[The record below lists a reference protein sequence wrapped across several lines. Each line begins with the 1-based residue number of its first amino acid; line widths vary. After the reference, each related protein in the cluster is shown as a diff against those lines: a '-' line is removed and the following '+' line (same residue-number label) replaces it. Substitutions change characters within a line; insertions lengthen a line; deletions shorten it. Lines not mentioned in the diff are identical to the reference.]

1 MACEVRVIE
10 DSENPYN
17 GIRLTTL
24 QLRYWRACHSE
35 FLTHRVFSRNASS
48 SRAIPISTF
57 LKQVWNDP
65 AGPIHWGA
73 NQAGM
78 KARTELT
85 GYKKW
90 FAQFMWKF
98 TGRVVCCL
106 VWTANKVSSPHK
118 QVFNRLL
125 EPWQYISV
133 IVTSTEWDNFF
144 ELRNHPDAQP
154 EIQELAREMKNAINN
169 SNPTKR
175 IHHLPY
181 ITDSDLVAMGES
193 RTTRRLMQISTAR
206 CARVSYFTHD
216 KQIPEIEKDLALYN
230 ALVGSVPI
238 HASPT
243 EHQATAQY
251 EDTFDKNFRGWVQ
264 HRVKVEQEIYSK
276 GNNNEIK

>member
-10 DSENPYN
+10 DSLNPYN
-17 GIRLTTL
+17 KIRLTTL
-24 QLRYWRACHSE
+24 QLRYWRGIHAE

-48 SRAIPISTF
+48 SRAIPVSTF

-65 AGPIHWGA
+65 ATPVHWGA
-73 NQAGM
+73 NQPGM

-85 GYKKW
+85 GFKKW
-90 FAQFMWKF
+90 FAQFMWK
-98 TGRVVCCL
+98 TSGKMVCCL
-106 VWTANKVSSPHK
+106 VWLTNKVSSPHK

-154 EIQELAREMKNAINN
+154 EIQELAREMKYAIDN
-169 SNPTKR
+169 SKPTER
-175 IHHLPY
+175 YTHVPY
-181 ITDSDLVAMGES
+181 ITGSDYIALGQDASTG
-193 RTTRRLMQISTAR
+193 RLMQISTAR

-216 KQIPEIEKDLALYN
+216 KQIPEIEKDLKLFN
-230 ALVGSVPI
+230 DLVGSVPI

-243 EHQATAQY
+243 EHQAEALDS
-251 EDTFDKNFRGWVQ
+251 EEFNKNFRGWSQ
-264 HRVKVEQEIYSK
+264 FRNIVETNMPK
-276 GNNNEIK
+276 GNK

>member
-10 DSENPYN
+10 DSLNPYN
-17 GIRLTTL
+17 KIRLTTL
-24 QLRYWRACHSE
+24 QLRYWRGIHAE
-35 FLTHRVFSRNASS
+35 FMTHRVFSRNASS
-48 SRAIPISTF
+48 SRAIPVSTF

-65 AGPIHWGA
+65 ATPIHWGA
-73 NQAGM
+73 NQPGM

-90 FAQFMWKF
+90 FAQFMWK
-98 TGRVVCCL
+98 TSGRIICCL
-106 VWTANKVSSPHK
+106 VWLTNKVSSPHK

-154 EIQELAREMKNAINN
+154 EIQELAREMKNAMDN
-169 SNPTKR
+169 SNPTER
-175 IHHLPY
+175 FTHLPY
-181 ITDSDLVAMGES
+181 ITDSDRITLGHDTS
-193 RTTRRLMQISTAR
+193 TGRLMEISTAR

-216 KQIPEIEKDLALYN
+216 KQIPEIEKDLKLFN
-230 ALVGSVPI
+230 DLVGSVPI

-243 EHQATAQY
+243 EHQAEALDS
-251 EDTFDKNFRGWVQ
+251 EEFNKNFRGWSQ
-264 HRVKVEQEIYSK
+264 FRNIVETNMPK
-276 GNNNEIK
+276 GNK

>member
-10 DSENPYN
+10 DSLNPYN

-24 QLRYWRACHSE
+24 QLRYWRGIHAE
-35 FLTHRVFSRNASS
+35 FMTHRVFSRNASS
-48 SRAIPISTF
+48 SRAIPVSTF

-65 AGPIHWGA
+65 ATPIHWGA
-73 NQAGM
+73 NQPGM

-85 GYKKW
+85 GFKKW
-90 FAQFMWKF
+90 FAQFMWK
-98 TGRVVCCL
+98 TSGRIICAL
-106 VWTANKVSSPHK
+106 VWLTNKVSSPHK

-154 EIQELAREMKNAINN
+154 EIQELAREMKNAMDN
-169 SNPTKR
+169 SNPTER
-175 IHHLPY
+175 TFHLPY
-181 ITDSDLVAMGES
+181 ITDSDYIALGEDAS
-193 RTTRRLMQISTAR
+193 SRRLAEISTAR

-216 KQIPEIEKDLALYN
+216 KQIPSIEKDLKLFN
-230 ALVGSVPI
+230 DLVGSVPI

-243 EHQATAQY
+243 EHQATALNSK
-251 EDTFDKNFRGWVQ
+251 EFNKNFRGWEQ
-264 HRVKVEQEIYSK
+264 HRNIVETNIQHK
-276 GNNNEIK
+276 GNK

>member
-10 DSENPYN
+10 DSLNPYN

-24 QLRYWRACHSE
+24 QLRYWRGIHAE
-35 FLTHRVFSRNASS
+35 FMTHRVFSRNASS
-48 SRAIPISTF
+48 SRAIPVSTF

-65 AGPIHWGA
+65 ATPVHWGA
-73 NQAGM
+73 NQPGM

-85 GYKKW
+85 GFKKW
-90 FAQFMWKF
+90 FAQFMWK
-98 TGRVVCCL
+98 TSGKMVCCL
-106 VWTANKVSSPHK
+106 VWLTNKVSSPHK

-154 EIQELAREMKNAINN
+154 EIQELAREMKYAMDN
-169 SNPTKR
+169 SKPTER
-175 IHHLPY
+175 YTHVPY
-181 ITDSDLVAMGES
+181 ITGSDRIALGQDASTG
-193 RTTRRLMQISTAR
+193 RLMQISTAR

-216 KQIPEIEKDLALYN
+216 KQIPEIEKDLKLFN
-230 ALVGSVPI
+230 DLVGSVPI

-243 EHQATAQY
+243 EHQATALDS
-251 EDTFDKNFRGWVQ
+251 EEFNKNFRGWSQ
-264 HRVKVEQEIYSK
+264 FRNEVETNIQNK
-276 GNNNEIK
+276 GNK

>member
-1 MACEVRVIE
+1 MMSCEVRVIE
-10 DSENPYN
+10 DSLNPYN

-24 QLRYWRACHSE
+24 QLRYWRAIHAE
-35 FLTHRVFSRNASS
+35 FMTHRVFSRNASS
-48 SRAIPISTF
+48 SRAIPVSTF
-57 LKQVWNDP
+57 LKQVWNEP

-73 NQAGM
+73 NQPGM

-85 GYKKW
+85 GFKKK
-90 FAQFMWKF
+90 FAQFMWK
-98 TGRVVCCL
+98 TIGRVVCCL
-106 VWTANKVSSPHK
+106 VWLTNKISGPHK

-154 EIQELAREMKNAINN
+154 EIQELAREMKDAMDK

-175 IHHLPY
+175 IHHIPY
-181 ITDSDLVAMGES
+181 ITDSDYIALGNDVS
-193 RTTRRLMQISTAR
+193 PRRLMEISTAR

-216 KQIPEIEKDLALYN
+216 KQIPVVEKDLKLFN
-230 ALVGSVPI
+230 DLVGSKPI

-243 EHQATAQY
+243 EHQAIAAPS
-251 EDTFDKNFRGWVQ
+251 EVFDKNFRGWIQ
-264 HRVKVEQEIYSK
+264 HRVLVENEIYK
-276 GNNNEIK
+276 GNN

>member
-1 MACEVRVIE
+1 M
-10 DSENPYN
+10 
-17 GIRLTTL
+17 
-24 QLRYWRACHSE
+24 
-35 FLTHRVFSRNASS
+35 F
-48 SRAIPISTF
+48 
-57 LKQVWNDP
+57 
-65 AGPIHWGA
+65 
-73 NQAGM
+73 
-78 KARTELT
+78 
-85 GYKKW
+85 
-90 FAQFMWKF
+90 WKF